1 MRDESSFVFSGP
13 FKDVIPAYIQHKH
26 AIGYKVAA
34 SELYRLRE
42 LDRFF
47 QERGVTDPVITKA
60 MYDDWTALREGQRP
74 VMVTRRQICIRGLGK
89 FLRSSGYK
97 NIYTGEDDKRSF
109 QSDFIPYIF
118 SKEEIDRMFQAMKKK
133 CQECPTYLNHSFRML
148 MSLYYCCG
156 LRKSEAQ
163 QLCVRDIDFR
173 SGKITI
179 LQSKGNVSRIV
190 VASAT
195 LLDELQDY
203 NESYCSESLPTDPFV
218 KSSTGGLF
226 ATGTLYDAF
235 HALLKE
241 AGIPKRTDGRLQ
253 RLHDI
258 RHTFCVHTLE
268 QMQEKGFDL
277 YTSLPLLCAYLGHK
291 HVKETEYYLH
301 FVEEYHGSVLDKTA
315 ACSPFPYEEG
325 CES

>member
-1 MRDESSFVFSGP
+1 MKDESTFVFSGP
-13 FKDVIPAYIQHKH
+13 FKDVIPAYIQHKR
-26 AIGYKVAA
+26 AIGYKVAD

-47 QERGVTDPVITKA
+47 QERGVAEPAITKA
-60 MYDDWTALREGQRP
+60 MYDDWTTLREGQRP
-74 VMVTRRQICIRGLGK
+74 VMVTRRQVCIRGLGN
-89 FLRSSGYK
+89 FLRGSGYK
-97 NIYTGEDDKRSF
+97 NIYTGEDDNRSF
-109 QSDFIPYIF
+109 QSDFVPYVF
-118 SKEEIDRMFQAMKKK
+118 SKEEINRMFQAMERK
-133 CQECPTYLNHSFRML
+133 CQEYPTYLNHSFRML
-148 MSLYYCCG
+148 MALYYCCG

-163 QLCVRDIDFR
+163 RLCVRDIDFR

-179 LQSKGNVSRIV
+179 LHSKGDVSRIV
-190 VASAT
+190 VASGT
-195 LLDELQDY
+195 LLEELQAY
-203 NESYCSESLPTDPFV
+203 NAAYCHDSTPTDPFV
-218 KSSTGGLF
+218 KNLTGGYF
-226 ATGTLYDAF
+226 TDRTLYNSF

-277 YTSLPLLCAYLGHK
+277 YTSLPLLCVYLGHK

-301 FVEEYHGSVLDKTA
+301 FVEEYHRSVLDKTA
-315 ACSPFPYEEG
+315 ACCPFPCEEG
-325 CES
+325 GK

>member
-13 FKDVIPAYIQHKH
+13 FRDVIPAYIQYKH
-26 AIGYKVAA
+26 AIGYKVAT

-74 VMVTRRQICIRGLGK
+74 VTVTRRQICIRGLGK
-89 FLRSSGYK
+89 FLRGSGYE
-97 NIYTGEDDKRSF
+97 NIYTGEEDKRNF
-109 QSDFIPYIF
+109 QSDFVPYVF
-118 SKEEIDRMFQAMKKK
+118 SKEEINRMFQAMERK
-133 CQECPTYLNHSFRML
+133 CQEYPTYLNHSFRML
-148 MSLYYCCG
+148 VSLYYCCG

-163 QLCVRDIDFR
+163 RLRVKDIDFR

-179 LQSKGNVSRIV
+179 LRSKGDVSRIV
-190 VASAT
+190 VASGT
-195 LLDELQDY
+195 LLKELQSY
-203 NESYCSESLPTDPFV
+203 NAAYCPDSTPTDPFV
-218 KSSTGGLF
+218 KNPAGGCF
-226 ATGTLYDAF
+226 ADHTLYNFF

-301 FVEEYHGSVLDKTA
+301 FVEEYHGSVLEKTA
-315 ACSPFPYEEG
+315 ACCPFPCEEG
-325 CES
+325 SE

>member
-13 FKDVIPAYIQHKH
+13 FKDVIPAYIQHKR
-26 AIGYKVAA
+26 AIGYKVAV
-34 SELYRLRE
+34 SDLYRLRE

-47 QERGVTDPVITKA
+47 QEKGVVAPVITKA

-74 VMVTRRQICIRGLGK
+74 VLVTRRQACIRGLGK

-97 NIYTGEDDKRSF
+97 NIYIGEDDKRNF
-109 QSDFIPYIF
+109 QCDFVPYVF
-118 SKEEIDRMFQAMKKK
+118 SKEEVGRMFQVMDRK
-133 CQECPTYLNHSFRML
+133 CQEHPTYMNHSFRLL

-163 QLCVRDIDFR
+163 RLCVRDVDFQ

-179 LQSKGNVSRIV
+179 LHSKRDVSRIV
-190 VASAT
+190 VASKS
-195 LLDELQDY
+195 LLKKLQDY
-203 NESYCSESLPTDPFV
+203 NTAYCLDAAPTDPFV
-218 KSSTGGLF
+218 KSPTGGYF
-226 ATGTLYDAF
+226 ADHALYNSF
-235 HALLKE
+235 HALLQE
-241 AGIPKRTDGRLQ
+241 SNIPKRTDGRLQ

-301 FVEEYHGSVLDKTA
+301 FVEEYHGNMLEKTA
-315 ACSPFPYEEG
+315 ACCPFPCEEDG
-325 CES
+325 EI

>member
-13 FKDVIPAYIQHKH
+13 FKDVIPAYIQHKR

-47 QERGVTDPVITKA
+47 QERGVTEPVITRV

-74 VMVTRRQICIRGLGK
+74 VMVTRRQVCIRSLGK
-89 FLRSSGYK
+89 FLHSLGYK
-97 NIYTGEDDKRSF
+97 NIYVGEDDNRNF
-109 QSDFIPYIF
+109 QNDFVPYVF
-118 SKEEIDRMFQAMKKK
+118 SKEEIDRMFRVMKKK
-133 CQECPTYLNHSFRML
+133 CREYPTYLNHSFRIL

-163 QLCVRDIDFR
+163 RLCVGDIDFQ

-179 LQSKGNVSRIV
+179 LHSKGDVSRMVI
-190 VASAT
+190 ASET
-195 LLDELQDY
+195 LLEELQAY
-203 NESYCSESLPTDPFV
+203 NAAYCLESLPTDPFV
-218 KSSTGGLF
+218 KNLTGGHFTDSALYNYF
-226 ATGTLYDAF
+226 HTL
-235 HALLKE
+235 LEE
-241 AGIPKRTDGRLQ
+241 ANIPKRMDGRRQ

-258 RHTFCVHTLE
+258 RHTFCVHALE

-277 YTSLPLLCAYLGHK
+277 YTSLPLLCTYLGHK
-291 HVKETEYYLH
+291 HVKETEHYLH
-301 FVEEYHGSVLDKTA
+301 FVEEYHGSVLNKTA
-315 ACSPFPYEEG
+315 AYCPFPCEEG
-325 CES
+325 GK